1 MRLLIHPVSQ
11 KAWAI
16 LKIKKI
22 GAAPIFTGNETERSP
37 PLLERASSSQ
47 D

>member
-16 LKIKKI
+16 LKIKKV